1 MTTAGKN
8 TKGRRIERGS
18 VGDEYLRREYD
29 AFRCSAVERSERGER
44 SEEPQSSLPAELA
57 RLARAC
63 FDYLVRRLID
73 QYVASGSGGLGGLKE
88 TTDRLARTAFE
99 ILLAADREQV
109 KAVEAIG
116 TTLVIGFAH
125 ERDRAGAGASLGAK
139 GRCEMGR
146 TMIVGETSAEE
157 VPRLDCTIGISA
169 AQLRALRSHP
179 DALEALLDAFDR
191 LVPLHM
197 DYQLY
202 FSVSPQDRAFR
213 LGASGAEGAPLLGIT
228 TALGAL

>member
-1 MTTAGKN
+1 MTTAGKK
-8 TKGRRIERGS
+8 TKARRIERGS
-18 VGDEYLRREYD
+18 VGNDYLRREYD
-29 AFRCSAVERSERGER
+29 AFRRLAIERSERGER
-44 SEEPQSSLPAELA
+44 GEEPESSLQA

-73 QYVASGSGGLGGLKE
+73 QYVASGSGGLGGLRE

-116 TTLVIGFAH
+116 TTLVIGFGH

-169 AQLRALRSHP
+169 AQLRDLRSHP

-197 DYQLY
+197 DYRLY

-213 LGASGAEGAPLLGIT
+213 LGASGVGVEGAPLLGIT
-228 TALGAL
+228 TALGVQ

>member
-8 TKGRRIERGS
+8 TKARRIERGS
-18 VGDEYLRREYD
+18 VGDDYLRREYD
-29 AFRCSAVERSERGER
+29 AFRRSAGER
-44 SEEPQSSLPAELA
+44 SEEPESSPEA

-73 QYVASGSGGLGGLKE
+73 QYVASGSGGLAGLRE

-125 ERDRAGAGASLGAK
+125 ERDRAGVGASLGGK

-169 AQLRALRSHP
+169 AQLRDLRSHP
-179 DALEALLDAFDR
+179 DAMEALLDAFDR

-197 DYQLY
+197 DYRLY

-228 TALGAL
+228 TALGVQ